1 MLFYKGKIPPDL
13 LEYFEPVETDEYP
26 TTPAIVLD
34 IFVGSGTTL
43 QVARQLGRNGIGLD
57 LSMEYLHLARQRLS
71 LDALEAWTEGVG
83 HSDNGKDGTH
93 KNKNVPGQTTH
104 SIHAARKEKGV
115 TDLPMFEELC
125 TPMEELDDD

>member
-71 LDALEAWTEGVG
+71 LDALEAWTESIG
-83 HSDNGKDGTH
+83 HSDDGKDGTH

-104 SIHAARKEKGV
+104 SFHATRKEKGV
-115 TDLPMFEELC
+115 TDLPMFEESR
-125 TPMEELDDD
+125 

>member
-71 LDALEAWTEGVG
+71 LDALDAW
-83 HSDNGKDGTH
+83 GKAKKDDA
-93 KNKNVPGQTTH
+93 V
-104 SIHAARKEKGV
+104 I
-115 TDLPMFEELC
+115 TDLPMFEESR
-125 TPMEELDDD
+125 